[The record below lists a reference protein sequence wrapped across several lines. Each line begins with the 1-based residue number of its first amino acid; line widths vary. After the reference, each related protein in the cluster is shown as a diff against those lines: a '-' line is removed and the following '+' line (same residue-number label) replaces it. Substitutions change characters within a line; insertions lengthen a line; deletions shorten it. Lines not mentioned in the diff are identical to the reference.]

1 MVLNIYQLKDNLL
14 KITILNRIENR
25 FLFSCFFLKLTSS
38 DTRRFDFCDDG
49 DDEPRIFSCRCK
61 RFALTSCKRA
71 ARSSS
76 VRIKSFCIPTEKHF
90 DKRHVGHCRR
100 VRSLTGH

>member
-1 MVLNIYQLKDNLL
+1 M
-14 KITILNRIENR
+14 
-25 FLFSCFFLKLTSS
+25 FFFLKLTSS

-49 DDEPRIFSCRCK
+49 DDVNDEPRIFSCRCK